1 MIYPLVDFYDLS
13 IVRAWP
19 QFSKANGSISG
30 RRHEVASATGSV
42 HFYSTHNVII
52 GCVRRGNTECI
63 YDDFW
68 RRWWGMSES

>member
-13 IVRAWP
+13 IVQAWP

-30 RRHEVASATGSV
+30 RQHEVASATGSV
-42 HFYSTHNVII
+42 HFYSTHNVM
-52 GCVRRGNTECI
+52 RRGNIECI

-68 RRWWGMSES
+68 WGMSES

>member
-52 GCVRRGNTECI
+52 GCEEGKH
-63 YDDFW
+63 
-68 RRWWGMSES
+68 

>member
-13 IVRAWP
+13 IVQAWP

-42 HFYSTHNVII
+42 HFYSTHNVFV
-52 GCVRRGNTECI
+52 GCEEGNIECI